1 MNTDERREFAEEAE
15 ADRKRYYDQL
25 EQWKHDLAKPE
36 NTENLLQ
43 LERMSR
49 KIENANR
56 SDEEVKK
63 KQRKV
68 AGKIIRKRLDAKEGI
83 VRAKKKKTAVKAKK
97 PSLKASKKAPA
108 KKASKKAK
116 AKATSEAYEEED

>member
-1 MNTDERREFAEEAE
+1 MNLDERKPFAEEAE
-15 ADRKRYYDQL
+15 ADRKRYYEAL

-49 KIENANR
+49 KIENANK
-56 SDEEVKK
+56 SEEEVKK

-68 AGKIIRKRLDAKEGI
+68 AGKIIRKRLDAKEGK
-83 VRAKKKKTAVKAKK
+83 VRKKKVATTKGTKET
-97 PSLKASKKAPA
+97 LKASSSSSTKKAPA
-108 KKASKKAK
+108 KKAKKTLA
-116 AKATSEAYEEED
+116 SEVDED